1 MKSVVVIGGGVIGL
15 CSAFFL
21 RKEGCDVTI
30 IDQSNMDQGASYVN
44 AGYISP
50 SHIVPLAAPGVMKQG
65 LKWMFN
71 SASPL
76 YIKPRLQKEFL
87 QWAWAFSRSCSQKNV
102 ESSIA
107 AIKDISTL
115 SVDLFAELKETD
127 GFSFQYENKGLLM
140 LCQTHKALEK
150 EIEVARLAQLYG
162 LEATELSA
170 QQLQVMEPNAP
181 MNVIG
186 ATHYQCDWH
195 STPTEF
201 MANMKRWL
209 VEHGVRI
216 QANEKIVDM
225 TVSNFNISEIHTT
238 SKTYTA
244 DSFVLAAGSWSSQL
258 SSKLGIN
265 LRLQAGKG
273 YRINSFQHTQIT
285 VPAVLSESKVAV
297 TPMNGF
303 TRYAGTM
310 EIAGI
315 NHSIRSERVNAIANA
330 VKKYYPDV
338 QIHQDEKDAAACG
351 LRPVTPDGRPY
362 IGASDKCKNL
372 IIATGHGMM
381 GWSMSTATGKLVSE
395 CITHK
400 TPSINMNAFHPDRS
414 F

>member
-15 CSAFFL
+15 CSAYFL

-44 AGYISP
+44 AGYVAP
-50 SHIVPLAAPGVMKQG
+50 SHLIPLAAPGVMKQG
-65 LKWMFN
+65 FKWMFD
-71 SASPL
+71 SSSPL

-87 QWAWAFSRSCSQKNV
+87 QWAWAFSKSCSQKNV
-102 ESSIA
+102 ETSIA

-115 SVDLFAELKETD
+115 SVDLFAELKNTA

-140 LCQTHKALEK
+140 LCQTNKALEK
-150 EIEVARLAQLYG
+150 ELVAARLAQQNG
-162 LEATELSA
+162 LEATEVSA
-170 QQLQVMEPNAP
+170 EQLKIMEPNAN
-181 MNVIG
+181 MNAIG

-201 MANMKRWL
+201 MADMKRWL
-209 VEHGVRI
+209 ESNGVRI
-216 QANEKIVDM
+216 QTNEKIVDM
-225 TVSNFNISEIHTT
+225 TVANSNITVIHGNNQ
-238 SKTYTA
+238 SCKA
-244 DSFVLAAGSWSSQL
+244 DAFVLAAGSWSSML
-258 SSKLGIN
+258 SAKLGIN
-265 LRLQAGKG
+265 LKIQAGKG
-273 YRINSFQHTQIT
+273 YRINSFQDTQIT

-315 NHSIRSERVNAIANA
+315 NNSIRSERVTAIANA
-330 VKKYYPDV
+330 VQNYYPDV
-338 QIHQDEKDAAACG
+338 KVLQDEKEAAACG

-362 IGASDKCKNL
+362 IGASDKCRNL
-372 IIATGHGMM
+372 IIATGHAMM
-381 GWSMSTATGKLVSE
+381 GWSMSTGTGKLVSE
-395 CITHK
+395 CITNNK
-400 TPSINMNAFHPDRS
+400 PSINMNAFHPDRN